1 MRSNSAV
8 MLAHGYTAS
17 KDAFVRFH
25 QIMSTT
31 LSIPCSHRYNAR
43 YDERDLHNALIS
55 LSLGNTYAESGM
67 KRLAIESASMDVPSG
82 SWVRDTIGKVPEQE
96 VKEKAS
102 CALQS
107 TLEQLRKYG
116 IFKTPV
122 TAAIDK
128 HKLPRY
134 DQKLEPF
141 LTRGE
146 HDRGTT
152 VFETHITLQSVDE
165 GKRAQIACEHVSHFD
180 ENPDLVE
187 KLVKG
192 ARNQGIKMGL
202 LLMDR
207 EFFSTHVITRLN
219 RLQQTFI
226 MPCKKT
232 AGIKK
237 AILEYASGNRQ
248 YISRYTMKSSI
259 EKVSFT
265 LVILPKKTG
274 SGKEGNVCDRY
285 LVFATN
291 ISRGRILLNV
301 HRLPEEYRKR
311 WGIETGYVGLEQFR
325 PRTTSK
331 NHALRLM
338 YFYYPLLMYNAW
350 LLANLILA
358 DRIAAAVLTKPIIHI
373 QLMKGVFHMLVVKSM
388 TGQDDDYAL
397 HKAGAS

>member
-1 MRSNSAV
+1 MNSNTAV
-8 MLAHGYTAS
+8 VLAHEYAAS
-17 KDAFVRFH
+17 KDAFVKLH
-25 QIMSTT
+25 QIMSTN
-31 LSIPCSHRYNAR
+31 LSIPCSGRYNAR
-43 YDERDLHNALIS
+43 YGEKHLHNAMIS
-55 LSLGNTYAESGM
+55 ISLGNSFAESGM
-67 KRLAIESASMDVPSG
+67 KRLAIESASKDVPSG

-96 VKEKAS
+96 VKERAS

-122 TAAIDK
+122 TAALDK

-152 VFETHITLQSVDE
+152 VFETYITLQSVDE
-165 GKRAQIACEHVSHFD
+165 GKKAQIACEHVGHFD

-192 ARNQGIKMGL
+192 ARNQGIKLGL

-207 EFFSTHVITRLN
+207 EFFSVPVVSRLKKL
-219 RLQQTFI
+219 RQTFL

-237 AILEYASGNRQ
+237 AILEYASGKRE
-248 YISRYTMKSSI
+248 YISRYTMKSGTG
-259 EKVSFT
+259 KVSFT

-274 SGKEGNVCDRY
+274 SKNEGNSNDVCNRY

-291 ISRGRILLNV
+291 ISPGRILLNV
-301 HRLPEEYRKR
+301 HELPEEYRKR

-325 PRTTSK
+325 PRTTSR
-331 NHALRLM
+331 NHTLRLM

-358 DRIAAAVLTKPIIHI
+358 DRIAAAVLTKPMIHI
-373 QLMKGVFHMLVVKSM
+373 QLMESFTHSLSNP
-388 TGQDDDYAL
+388 
-397 HKAGAS
+397 

>member
-1 MRSNSAV
+1 MNSNTAV
-8 MLAHGYTAS
+8 MLAHEYAAS
-17 KDAFVRFH
+17 KNAFVRLH
-25 QIMSTT
+25 QIMSTS
-31 LSIPCSHRYNAR
+31 LSIPCSDRYNAR
-43 YDERDLHNALIS
+43 YGEKHLHNAMIS
-55 LSLGNTYAESGM
+55 ISLGNSFAESGM
-67 KRLAIESASMDVPSG
+67 KRLAIESASKDVPSG

-128 HKLPRY
+128 HKVPRY

-152 VFETHITLQSVDE
+152 VFETYITLQSVDE
-165 GKRAQIACEHVSHFD
+165 GKRAQIACEHVGHFD

-207 EFFSTHVITRLN
+207 EFFSIRVITRLN
-219 RLQQTFI
+219 MLRQIFL

-237 AILEYASGNRQ
+237 AILEYASGKRE
-248 YISRYTMKSSI
+248 YISRYTMKSGT

-265 LVILPKKTG
+265 LVILPKTG
-274 SGKEGNVCDRY
+274 SGNEGNVCDRY

-291 ISRGRILLNV
+291 ISRGRILSNV
-301 HRLPEEYRKR
+301 HRLSEEYRKR

-325 PRTTSK
+325 PRTTSR
-331 NHALRLM
+331 NHTLRLM

-358 DRIAAAVLTKPIIHI
+358 DRIAAVLTKPIIHI
-373 QLMKGVFHMLVVKSM
+373 QLMKGVFHTLVVKSM
-388 TGQDDDYAL
+388 TCQDEDYAL
-397 HKAGAS
+397 HKAGAT

>member
-1 MRSNSAV
+1 MI
-8 MLAHGYTAS
+8 L
-17 KDAFVRFH
+17 
-25 QIMSTT
+25 
-31 LSIPCSHRYNAR
+31 
-43 YDERDLHNALIS
+43 
-55 LSLGNTYAESGM
+55 LSLDNAYAESGM
-67 KRLAIESASMDVPSG
+67 RRLAIESSASMSVPSG
-82 SWVRDTIGKVPEQE
+82 SWVRDTIGKMSEQE

-146 HDRGTT
+146 HNSGTT
-152 VFETHITLQSVDE
+152 VFETYITLQSVDE
-165 GKRAQIACEHVSHFD
+165 GRRAQIACDHVGHFD

-192 ARNQGIKMGL
+192 ARNQGIKLGL

-207 EFFSTHVITRLN
+207 EFFSTLVIARLN
-219 RLQQTFI
+219 RLRQVFL

-237 AILEYASGNRQ
+237 AILEYVSGNRE
-248 YISRYTMKSSI
+248 YISRYTMASGT

-274 SGKEGNVCDRY
+274 SENEGNVCDRY

-291 ISRGRILLNV
+291 ISRGTILLNV
-301 HRLPEEYRKR
+301 HRLPDEYRKR

-358 DRIAAAVLTKPIIHI
+358 CMISAVLTKPIIHI
-373 QLMKGVFHMLVVKSM
+373 PVIKGVFRMLVIKSM
-388 TGQDDDYAL
+388 TGQDVDYAL
-397 HKAGAS
+397 HKAGAT